1 MLLQNSVLMPEGLRC
16 LFPAIVYERSVNL
29 FKLGRRSPALGSQ
42 VIFWQP
48 MPCIS
53 YSVNIL
59 CGEDICHG
67 LTNTTQHLFFAC
79 FHYDVFLVVLLFFLV
94 DSADRS
100 NVIPGGY
107 SPFL

>member
-1 MLLQNSVLMPEGLRC
+1 MLLQNSVQMPEGLRY

-42 VIFWQP
+42 VVFWQP

-67 LTNTTQHLFFAC
+67 LTNTTHLFFAC
-79 FHYDVFLVVLLFFLV
+79 FHDDVFLVVLLFFLV